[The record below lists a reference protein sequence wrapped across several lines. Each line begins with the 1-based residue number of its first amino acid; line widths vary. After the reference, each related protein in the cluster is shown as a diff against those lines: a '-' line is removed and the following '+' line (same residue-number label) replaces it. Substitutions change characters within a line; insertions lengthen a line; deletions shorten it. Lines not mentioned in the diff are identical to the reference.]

1 MNLVAKIY
9 LFEITDAYSCFRK
22 TSATNVLCLGKIKK
36 NRGRGEIQKTYF
48 KNTALKIRIWTF
60 VLLKCITGDPKE

>member
-9 LFEITDAYSCFRK
+9 LFEITDAYNCFRK

-36 NRGRGEIQKTYF
+36 TEGEEKYRKHI
-48 KNTALKIRIWTF
+48 LRI
-60 VLLKCITGDPKE
+60 LLSKLEYGHLFF

>member
-36 NRGRGEIQKTYF
+36 KQRERR
-48 KNTALKIRIWTF
+48 NTENIF
-60 VLLKCITGDPKE
+60 